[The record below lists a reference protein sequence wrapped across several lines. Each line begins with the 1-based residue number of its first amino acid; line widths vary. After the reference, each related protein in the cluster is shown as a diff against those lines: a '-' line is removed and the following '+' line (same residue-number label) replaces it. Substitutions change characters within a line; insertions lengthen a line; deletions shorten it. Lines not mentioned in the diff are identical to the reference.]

1 MSRFKNVIN
10 FFKSLKFRL
19 ILFLILFGIVPGI
32 VLKVGIVKTYEDR
45 SVSIKTSEIL
55 SQAKILA
62 NQIVSNDYL
71 NYPNSTII
79 NAELDQLSN
88 IYDGRVMVIDNEF
101 HIIKDTYDLDTNK
114 TIISKEVIES
124 YYGQEIKKYDAENRY
139 IELTVPLSRP
149 VEQTGATE
157 VLGVMLVSVSTD
169 SINLNMEYLARN
181 AYVIQLICAVAAVFL
196 AVILSIQLV
205 KPFHK
210 MSKSIDEIKT
220 GYGEDALSVNDYTE
234 TIEICK
240 KFNEMLGRM
249 KVLDDS
255 RQEFVSNVSHEL
267 KTPLT
272 SMKVLADSLNSMED
286 APIELYKEFMGDIG
300 NEIDREGRKYVNQA
314 DLFEAFELVAVGG
327 KEKKDRVMSD
337 KERKIVSYHEVGH
350 AIVTALQKNTEPV
363 QKITIVPRTMGA
375 LGYTLQTPE
384 EEKFLQTK
392 DELLAKITTYMAG
405 RAAEVLVFSSAT
417 SGAANDIENATAI
430 ARAMVTQ
437 YGMSDKFGMM
447 CLATTENQYL
457 DNRAGLI
464 CGEETAAQID
474 GEVLSIIN
482 KCYDDAMQ
490 LLIENRESL
499 DKISEYLYEHETITG
514 KEFMKIFREIKGI
527 PEPEE
532 ESTKKSFM
540 EQAMDAERQS
550 KGNDGE

>member
-139 IELTVPLSRP
+139 IELTVPLSRL

-267 KTPLT
+267 KTPMT
-272 SMKVLADSLNSMED
+272 SMKVLADSLVGQQGVPE
-286 APIELYKEFMGDIG
+286 ELYQEFLSDITE
-300 NEIDREGRKYVNQA
+300 EIDRENKIITDLLSLVKMDKKAA
-314 DLFEAFELVAVGG
+314 D
-327 KEKKDRVMSD
+327 M
-337 KERKIVSYHEVGH
+337 
-350 AIVTALQKNTEPV
+350 N
-363 QKITIVPRTMGA
+363 ITNMNIN
-375 LGYTLQTPE
+375 
-384 EEKFLQTK
+384 
-392 DELLAKITTYMAG
+392 ELLENILKRLRPIADQRSISLILDSFRPVNADVD
-405 RAAEVLVFSSAT
+405 EVKFTLAISNLVENGIKYNVDEGWVRVTLDADHKDFFVT
-417 SGAANDIENATAI
+417 VEDSG
-430 ARAMVTQ
+430 
-437 YGMSDKFGMM
+437 
-447 CLATTENQYL
+447 L
-457 DNRAGLI
+457 
-464 CGEETAAQID
+464 
-474 GEVLSIIN
+474 
-482 KCYDDAMQ
+482 
-490 LLIENRESL
+490 
-499 DKISEYLYEHETITG
+499 
-514 KEFMKIFREIKGI
+514 GI
-527 PEPEE
+527 PE
-532 ESTKKSFM
+532 ESIERIFERFYRVDKSHSR
-540 EQAMDAERQS
+540 EIGGTGLGLAITRSSIAMHHGIIKVSS
-550 KGNDGE
+550 KEGEGTTFTVKIPLSYIPS